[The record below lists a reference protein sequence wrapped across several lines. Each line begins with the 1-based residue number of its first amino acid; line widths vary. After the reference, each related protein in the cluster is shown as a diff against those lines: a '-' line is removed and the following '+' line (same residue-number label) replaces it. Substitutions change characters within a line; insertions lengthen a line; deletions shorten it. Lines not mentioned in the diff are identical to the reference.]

1 MKTRSVLHFKTL
13 IVLLTFL
20 SLFLAGCGSGSA
32 TPSVLPTQA
41 LAAPVLSSVNLP
53 DGSLIVL
60 NGKSAISINALDGLG
75 ATPPHDTALIKG
87 GELLAVSTLPSGTWF
102 TVNNTRAAIAHV
114 MPDGK
119 TPGAIMLVTFD
130 ATSGIFTVD
139 CIKGICELGPDAG
152 HLTNIPVGSQMVLD
166 QNGNIQ
172 GPTAFDSVA
181 INSVYGSFIQ
191 EGLAAP
197 TAVLA
202 TATPTFT
209 TTPPPNLAAT
219 ATAVCHTFHSL
230 HPATPCP

>member
-13 IVLLTFL
+13 IVLLTIL
-20 SLFLAGCGSGSA
+20 SLFLAGCGSSSP

-41 LAAPVLSSVNLP
+41 LAGPVLSSVNLP

-87 GELLAVSTLPSGTWF
+87 GELLAVSSLPSGTWF
-102 TVNNTRAAIAHV
+102 TVNNTRSAIAHV

-139 CIKGICELGPDAG
+139 CIRGICELGPDAG
-152 HLTNIPVGSQMVLD
+152 HLTTIPVGSQLVLD
-166 QNGNIQ
+166 QNGNVQ

-181 INSVYGSFIQ
+181 INSVYGGFIQ
-191 EGLAAP
+191 DGLAAP

-202 TATPTFT
+202 TSTPTLT
-209 TTPPPNLAAT
+209 TTPTPNLPAT